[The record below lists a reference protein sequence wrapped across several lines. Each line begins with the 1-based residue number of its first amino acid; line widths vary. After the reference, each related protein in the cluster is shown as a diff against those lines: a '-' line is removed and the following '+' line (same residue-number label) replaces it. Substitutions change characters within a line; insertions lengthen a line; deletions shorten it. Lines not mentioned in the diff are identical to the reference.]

1 MILGIVAGLLS
12 KRYPLFPALSL
23 VDSRYFFFLNDVY
36 FVPSSL
42 NFIKNTPNVR
52 FFSNVWG
59 VVQGFSSFLLHFIL
73 QRGQIEKYKK
83 SKKRVDNDSKD

>member
-1 MILGIVAGLLS
+1 MIPGIVAGLLS

-23 VDSRYFFFLNDVY
+23 VDSRYFFFLNDAY

-52 FFSNVWG
+52 FFCLTFG
-59 VVQGFSSFLLHFIL
+59 V
-73 QRGQIEKYKK
+73 
-83 SKKRVDNDSKD
+83 

>member
-1 MILGIVAGLLS
+1 MVLLLFSQQYNCFSYIVLFNLGEFLHVTSHKQVILGIVAGLLS

-23 VDSRYFFFLNDVY
+23 VDSRYFFNDVY

-52 FFSNVWG
+52 FFCLTFG
-59 VVQGFSSFLLHFIL
+59 V
-73 QRGQIEKYKK
+73 
-83 SKKRVDNDSKD
+83 